1 MVLVLQM
8 EDNLES
14 DALQVRILAQETQKF
29 SCNETTFFSILGV
42 GTKDDQQKQNGSSE
56 NGGDIKKDN
65 GSMGSSNSKD
75 VGCLKLRLRSKFR
88 SAAAQGYIITN
99 KEVQLN

>member
-1 MVLVLQM
+1 MYI
-8 EDNLES
+8 S
-14 DALQVRILAQETQKF
+14 G
-29 SCNETTFFSILGV
+29 NETTFFSILGV

-99 KEVQLN
+99 KEV